1 MSIYVGNVNF
11 VLIIVYVWFFRMTTN
26 EVVIDVED
34 QNDDEVEAPDK
45 IRSIVWQHFPYKKGA
60 QTSRC
65 NHCKK
70 AIACGTR
77 MGTSGLLNHL

>member
-1 MSIYVGNVNF
+1 MA
-11 VLIIVYVWFFRMTTN
+11 TN

-34 QNDDEVEAPDK
+34 QNVDGVEAPEK

-60 QTSRC
+60 QNSRC

-70 AIACGTR
+70 VIACRTR
-77 MGTSGLLNHL
+77 MGTSGLLNHLRNACHKSGIFVVN